1 MARRRGNGEGSIT
14 RHTSSGLY
22 MARYWAE
29 TPKGP
34 QRKTVYGKTRKEAA
48 DKLATALCAR
58 LDGIVYDDENMTV
71 GDYLDRWLKGSVRG
85 SVKQSTFD
93 RYESVVRLHIKPA
106 IGRLKLKKLSP
117 AHLQSFYQ
125 DRLDTGLAPAS
136 VNKLHV
142 VLHKALSQATKWN
155 MVPRNVAALAEAPRP
170 APDEM
175 KTLSAEE
182 SRRLLEAARGDKLE
196 ALYILAL
203 TTGMRQGELLA
214 LKWQDVDLEGSTLSV
229 RRTLTKNGG
238 RLLLGEPKTNK
249 SRRIVRL
256 TEAAVLA
263 LSEHL
268 TRQVAQIERTGDLYK
283 DEGLVFASEVG
294 TLMNPTNLRKR
305 SFAQLLKRADL
316 PPIRFHDLRHTCA
329 TLLLSRN
336 VHPKYVQELLG
347 HASIAITL
355 DTYSHVIPG
364 MGDHA
369 AREMENVLSF
379 SPRLGRD

>member
-1 MARRRGNGEGSIT
+1 MGKVRSPATQAVVSTWPATGWRHRKDRRG
-14 RHTSSGLY
+14 R
-22 MARYWAE
+22 RF
-29 TPKGP
+29 
-34 QRKTVYGKTRKEAA
+34 YGKTRKEAA

-58 LDGIVYDDENMTV
+58 VDGIVYDDENMTV

-214 LKWQDVDLEGSTLSV
+214 LKWQDVDLENTTLSV
-229 RRTLTKNGG
+229 RRTLTKDGG
-238 RLLLGEPKTNK
+238 RLLLGEPKTKK
-249 SRRIVRL
+249 SRRTVRL
-256 TEAAVLA
+256 TEAAGRA

-294 TLMNPTNLRKR
+294 TLMNPTNLRRR
-305 SFAQLLKRADL
+305 SFARLLKRADL

-329 TLLLSRN
+329 TLLLQRD

-347 HASIAITL
+347 HANIAITL

-379 SPRLGRD
+379 LPSLRSRLTAA